1 MMMNKII
8 NTANYY
14 DEKLRAKSRG
24 FIVVFIQSTNI
35 FQVQFYKIHTEL
47 ITLLNFS
54 SILNKGKIDFELSIA
69 GIAILNSLK

>member
-14 DEKLRAKSRG
+14 DEKLREKSRG
-24 FIVVFIQSTNI
+24 FVFVFTQSTNI